1 MGVTCIKTV
10 KKPSYLQQSIP
21 DAEKR
26 ASKTQG
32 VGDSGSIKRMQ
43 EELEGLRNEMAKKNR
58 DQLDMM
64 YNLDFDNF
72 SEDTQALFKK
82 WSDGTTEAMAYFK
95 AYADA
100 NEAKWEAYAE
110 WKNDTTD
117 SIASI
122 TGRVSANESSI
133 SSLASWKSNTADAAI
148 SSIAEIK
155 QKADANESSINQIT
169 KWKTET
175 ADGAIESIAGIRQTA
190 NANKASIDQITAW
203 KTETADGAI
212 ESISSIQQQA
222 NANGARIG
230 LLVNSGGTGL
240 NSSAAG
246 IIVEA
251 INNAA
256 SSIKISADH
265 IQISGETEFITAADL
280 SDSGSTVV
288 SGNRISLVTNLN
300 SASGISS
307 LAFKIRLPSKD
318 DAMGYID
325 GGDIGTGA
333 EDDARFRIRL
343 LTEEFIYSGKTYK
356 PAIYLTSVGGVSIT
370 SNGDP
375 SGIYIGSFQSYITL
389 DATENTRI
397 RASRTY
403 WNMGNTGAMAVS
415 TKDYVFCT
423 DGIYYNGINICP
435 TSNNSSTT
443 QEAQS

>member
-26 ASKTQG
+26 AAKTQG

-43 EELEGLRNEMAKKNR
+43 EALEGLRNEMAKKNR

-100 NEAKWEAYAE
+100 NESKWEAYAQ
-110 WKNDTTD
+110 WKDDTTN

-148 SSIAEIK
+148 S
-155 QKADANESSINQIT
+155 
-169 KWKTET
+169 
-175 ADGAIESIAGIRQTA
+175 SIAGIRQTA

-240 NSSAAG
+240 NPSAAG

-343 LTEEFIYSGKTYK
+343 LTEEFTYSGKTYK

-415 TKDYVFCT
+415 AKDYVFCT

-435 TSNNSSTT
+435 TSGNSSTT
-443 QEAQS
+443 QEVQS

>member
-1 MGVTCIKTV
+1 MGVTYIKAV

-26 ASKTQG
+26 AAKTQG

-43 EELEGLRNEMAKKNR
+43 EELEGLRNEIAKKNR

-64 YNLDFDNF
+64 YNLDFENF

-82 WSDGTTEAMAYFK
+82 WSNGTTEAMAYFK

-148 SSIAEIK
+148 SSIA
-155 QKADANESSINQIT
+155 
-169 KWKTET
+169 
-175 ADGAIESIAGIRQTA
+175 GIRQTA

-222 NANGARIG
+222 NSNGARIG

-280 SDSGSTVV
+280 SDSGSTLV
-288 SGNRISLVTNLN
+288 SGNRIRLVTEQGNKN
-300 SASGISS
+300 GTS
-307 LAFKIRLPSKD
+307 RLSFVMKTPTEQVF
-318 DAMGYID
+318 AYMD
-325 GGDIGTGA
+325 GGDLGSGA
-333 EDDARFRIRL
+333 ENDARYRVRL
-343 LTEEFIYSGKTYK
+343 MTKSITVGGEDYY
-356 PAIYLTSVGGVSIT
+356 PAIYLYSAGGISLDANTSVYVYS
-370 SNGDP
+370 
-375 SGIYIGSFQSYITL
+375 
-389 DATENTRI
+389 ATYTTVNAHYNTRVTANMPYSTAI
-397 RASRTY
+397 SAASASKY
-403 WNMGNTGAMAVS
+403 
-415 TKDYVFCT
+415 DYVFCT
-423 DGIYYNGINICP
+423 DGIYYNGKNICP
-435 TSNNSSTT
+435 ISNNSSVT
-443 QEAQS
+443 QEVQS

>member
-26 ASKTQG
+26 AAKTQG
-32 VGDSGSIKRMQ
+32 VGDSDSIKRMQ

-100 NEAKWEAYAE
+100 NESKWEAYAQ
-110 WKNDTTD
+110 WKDDTTN

-148 SSIAEIK
+148 SSIA
-155 QKADANESSINQIT
+155 
-169 KWKTET
+169 
-175 ADGAIESIAGIRQTA
+175 GIQQTA

-222 NANGARIG
+222 NANGARIS

-300 SASGISS
+300 STSGISS

-343 LTEEFIYSGKTYK
+343 ITEEFTYSGKTYK

-370 SNGDP
+370 SNGNP

-397 RASRTY
+397 RASRSY

-435 TSNNSSTT
+435 TNGNSSTT
-443 QEAQS
+443 QEVQS

>member
-26 ASKTQG
+26 AAKTQG

-43 EELEGLRNEMAKKNR
+43 EELERLRNEMAKKNR

-82 WSDGTTEAMAYFK
+82 WSNGTTEAMAYFK

-100 NEAKWEAYAE
+100 NESKWEAYAQ

-148 SSIAEIK
+148 SSIA
-155 QKADANESSINQIT
+155 
-169 KWKTET
+169 
-175 ADGAIESIAGIRQTA
+175 GIQQTA

-222 NANGARIG
+222 NANGARIS

-251 INNAA
+251 INNSA

-300 SASGISS
+300 STSGISS

-343 LTEEFIYSGKTYK
+343 ITEEFTYSGKTYK

-397 RASRTY
+397 RASRSY

-415 TKDYVFCT
+415 TNDYVFCT
-423 DGIYYNGINICP
+423 DGIYYNGKNICS
-435 TSNNSSTT
+435 TSNNSSVT
-443 QEAQS
+443 QEVQS

>member
-26 ASKTQG
+26 AAKTQG

-100 NEAKWEAYAE
+100 NEAKWEAYAQ
-110 WKNDTTD
+110 WKDDTTN

-148 SSIAEIK
+148 SSIA
-155 QKADANESSINQIT
+155 
-169 KWKTET
+169 
-175 ADGAIESIAGIRQTA
+175 GIQQTA

-343 LTEEFIYSGKTYK
+343 LTEEFTYSGKTYK

-403 WNMGNTGAMAVS
+403 LNMGNTGAMAVS
-415 TKDYVFCT
+415 AKDYVFCT

>member
-26 ASKTQG
+26 AAKTQG

-64 YNLDFDNF
+64 YNLDFDKF

-100 NEAKWEAYAE
+100 NESKWEAYAQ

-148 SSIAEIK
+148 S
-155 QKADANESSINQIT
+155 
-169 KWKTET
+169 
-175 ADGAIESIAGIRQTA
+175 SIAGIRQTA

-300 SASGISS
+300 STSGISS

-343 LTEEFIYSGKTYK
+343 ITEEFTYSGKTYK

-397 RASRTY
+397 RASRSY

-415 TKDYVFCT
+415 TNDYVFCT

-435 TSNNSSTT
+435 TNGNSSTT
-443 QEAQS
+443 QEVQS

>member
-26 ASKTQG
+26 AAKTQG

-82 WSDGTTEAMAYFK
+82 WSDGTTKAMAYFK

-100 NEAKWEAYAE
+100 NESKWEAYAQ

-122 TGRVSANESSI
+122 NGRVSANESSI

-148 SSIAEIK
+148 SSIA
-155 QKADANESSINQIT
+155 
-169 KWKTET
+169 
-175 ADGAIESIAGIRQTA
+175 GIQQTA

-288 SGNRISLVTNLN
+288 SGNRISLVTQLGY
-300 SASGISS
+300 STSMSQF
-307 LAFKIRLPSKD
+307 AFMLRTSTRDFP
-318 DAMGYID
+318 MGYIN
-325 GGDIGTGA
+325 GGDIGSG
-333 EDDARFRIRL
+333 EENDARFRL
-343 LTEEFIYSGKTYK
+343 QFLTESFTYSGATYK
-356 PAIYLTSVGGVSIT
+356 PAIYMRSAGGVSII

-375 SGIYIGSFQSYITL
+375 SGIYVSSNRSYITL
-389 DATENTRI
+389 DAMENTRV
-397 RASRTY
+397 RASTTY
-403 WNMGNTGAMAVS
+403 LNMGNTGAMAAS
-415 TKDYVFCT
+415 SKDYVFCT
-423 DGIYYNGINICP
+423 DGIYYNGKNICS
-435 TSNNSSTT
+435 TSNNSSAT
-443 QEAQS
+443 QEVQS

>member
-26 ASKTQG
+26 AAKTQG

-64 YNLDFDNF
+64 YNLDMDNF
-72 SEDTQALFKK
+72 SDDTR
-82 WSDGTTEAMAYFK
+82 AYFQTHING
-95 AYADA
+95 
-100 NEAKWEAYAE
+100 NEAKWKEYAE
-110 WKNDTTD
+110 WKTATSK
-117 SIASI
+117 SIATI
-122 TGRVSANESSI
+122 EGRVTE
-133 SSLASWKSNTADAAI
+133 
-148 SSIAEIK
+148 
-155 QKADANESSINQIT
+155 NESSINILSQ
-169 KWKTET
+169 WQSET
-175 ADGAIESIAGIRQTA
+175 TNSIAAIRQTA
-190 NANKASIDQITAW
+190 NSAYSQVESLTNWRGSDGKNITDSLTSIKQTSDSASSRID
-203 KTETADGAI
+203 
-212 ESISSIQQQA
+212 
-222 NANGARIG
+222 
-230 LLVNSGGTGL
+230 LLVETTSTGNSRL
-240 NSSAAG
+240 NSSAAS
-246 IIVEA
+246 IIMEA
-251 INNAA
+251 INDDT
-256 SSIKISADH
+256 SSIKISADK
-265 IQISGETEFITAADL
+265 IQLSGEAEFITAADL

-343 LTEEFIYSGKTYK
+343 ITEEFTYSGKTYK

>member
-26 ASKTQG
+26 AAKTQG

-64 YNLDFDNF
+64 YNRDFDNF

-100 NEAKWEAYAE
+100 NESKWEAYAQ
-110 WKNDTTD
+110 WKDDTTN

-148 SSIAEIK
+148 SSIA
-155 QKADANESSINQIT
+155 
-169 KWKTET
+169 
-175 ADGAIESIAGIRQTA
+175 GIQQTA

-288 SGNRISLVTNLN
+288 SGNRISLVTQLGY
-300 SASGISS
+300 STSMSQFS
-307 LAFKIRLPSKD
+307 FMLRTSTRDFP
-318 DAMGYID
+318 MGYIN
-325 GGDIGTGA
+325 GGDIGSG
-333 EDDARFRIRL
+333 EENDARFRL
-343 LTEEFIYSGKTYK
+343 QFLTEAFTYSGATYK
-356 PAIYLTSVGGVSIT
+356 PAIYMRSAGGVSII

-375 SGIYIGSFQSYITL
+375 SGIYVSSNRSYITL
-389 DATENTRI
+389 DAMENTRI
-397 RASRTY
+397 RASTTY
-403 WNMGNTGAMAVS
+403 LNMGNTGAMAVS
-415 TKDYVFCT
+415 TKDYVFCK

-443 QEAQS
+443 QEAQL

>member
-26 ASKTQG
+26 AAKTQG

-100 NEAKWEAYAE
+100 NESKWEAYAQ
-110 WKNDTTD
+110 WKDDTTN

-148 SSIAEIK
+148 SSIA
-155 QKADANESSINQIT
+155 
-169 KWKTET
+169 
-175 ADGAIESIAGIRQTA
+175 GIQQTA

-300 SASGISS
+300 STSGISS

-343 LTEEFIYSGKTYK
+343 LTEEFTYSGKTYK

>member
-26 ASKTQG
+26 AAKTQG

-100 NEAKWEAYAE
+100 NESKWEAYAQ
-110 WKNDTTD
+110 WKDDTTD

-148 SSIAEIK
+148 SSIA
-155 QKADANESSINQIT
+155 
-169 KWKTET
+169 
-175 ADGAIESIAGIRQTA
+175 GIQQTA

-280 SDSGSTVV
+280 SDNGSTFV
-288 SGNRISLVTNLN
+288 SGNRIRLVTEQGNRN
-300 SASGISS
+300 GTS
-307 LAFKIRLPSKD
+307 RLSFVMKTPTENVF
-318 DAMGYID
+318 AYMD
-325 GGDIGTGA
+325 GGDLGSGA
-333 EDDARFRIRL
+333 ENDARYRVRIM
-343 LTEEFIYSGKTYK
+343 TKSITVGGEDYY
-356 PAIYLTSVGGVSIT
+356 PAIYLYSAGGISLDANTSVYVYSST
-370 SNGDP
+370 YTTVNAN
-375 SGIYIGSFQSYITL
+375 Y
-389 DATENTRI
+389 NTRVT
-397 RASRTY
+397 ASMPY
-403 WNMGNTGAMAVS
+403 S
-415 TKDYVFCT
+415 TAISAASASKYDYVFCT
-423 DGIYYNGINICP
+423 DGIYYNGKNICP
-435 TSNNSSTT
+435 TSNNSSVT
-443 QEAQS
+443 QEVQS

>member
-26 ASKTQG
+26 AAKTQG

-58 DQLDMM
+58 NQLDMM

-100 NEAKWEAYAE
+100 NESKWEAYAQ
-110 WKNDTTD
+110 WKDDTTN

-148 SSIAEIK
+148 SSIAGIQ

-222 NANGARIG
+222 DANGARIS

-240 NSSAAG
+240 TPSAAG
-246 IIVEA
+246 IIVDAVNGSGSSVMIQADKIQFDGEA
-251 INNAA
+251 
-256 SSIKISADH
+256 S
-265 IQISGETEFITAADL
+265 FVTAGSL
-280 SDSGSTVV
+280 GDSGSTVV
-288 SGNRISLVTNLN
+288 SGNRIKLHMLYETSTATSKLN
-300 SASGISS
+300 FTASDTASDTWYDTLATIGLKNYGSDSA
-307 LAFKIRLPSKD
+307 D
-318 DAMGYID
+318 DAKYALLID
-325 GGDIGTGA
+325 SQFA
-333 EDDARFRIRL
+333 NEN
-343 LTEEFIYSGKTYK
+343 GKEYNVALK
-356 PAIYLTSVGGVSIT
+356 LSAKGSISIESAT
-370 SNGDP
+370 PDG
-375 SGIYIGSFQSYITL
+375 GIYIAANGFTTIEAY
-389 DATENTRI
+389 ENVRI
-397 RASRTY
+397 RASASMA
-403 WNMGNTGAMAVS
+403 NMGQTGLMAFS
-415 TKDYVFCT
+415 NKDYVFCT
-423 DGIYYNGINICP
+423 DGIYYNGKRIVDN
-435 TSNNSSTT
+435 T
-443 QEAQS
+443 QEV

>member
-26 ASKTQG
+26 AAKTQG

-43 EELEGLRNEMAKKNR
+43 DELEALRNEMAKKNR
-58 DQLDMM
+58 DQLDMI

-100 NEAKWEAYAE
+100 NESKWEAYAQ
-110 WKNDTTD
+110 WKDDTTN

-148 SSIAEIK
+148 SSIA
-155 QKADANESSINQIT
+155 
-169 KWKTET
+169 
-175 ADGAIESIAGIRQTA
+175 GIQQTA

-300 SASGISS
+300 STSGISS

-343 LTEEFIYSGKTYK
+343 LTEEFTYSGKTYK

>member
-21 DAEKR
+21 DTEKR
-26 ASKTQG
+26 AEKTQG

-43 EELEGLRNEMAKKNR
+43 EELEGLRNEIAKKNR

-82 WSDGTTEAMAYFK
+82 WSDGTTEA
-95 AYADA
+95 
-100 NEAKWEAYAE
+100 
-110 WKNDTTD
+110 
-117 SIASI
+117 IASI
-122 TGRVSANESSI
+122 TVRVSANESSI

-148 SSIAEIK
+148 SSIA
-155 QKADANESSINQIT
+155 
-169 KWKTET
+169 
-175 ADGAIESIAGIRQTA
+175 GIQQTA

-222 NANGARIG
+222 NANGARID

-288 SGNRISLVTNLN
+288 SGNRISLVTEQGNQN
-300 SASGISS
+300 GTS
-307 LAFKIRLPSKD
+307 RLSFVMKTPTEKVF
-318 DAMGYID
+318 AYMD
-325 GGDIGTGA
+325 GGDLGSGA
-333 EDDARFRIRL
+333 ENDARYRVRL
-343 LTEEFIYSGKTYK
+343 MTKPITVGGGDYY
-356 PAIYLTSVGGVSIT
+356 PAIYLYSAGGISLDANTSVYVRSST
-370 SNGDP
+370 YTTVNAN
-375 SGIYIGSFQSYITL
+375 Y
-389 DATENTRI
+389 NTRVT
-397 RASRTY
+397 ASMPY
-403 WNMGNTGAMAVS
+403 S
-415 TKDYVFCT
+415 TAISAASASKYDYVFCT
-423 DGIYYNGINICP
+423 DGIYYNGKNICP
-435 TSNNSSTT
+435 TSGNSSTT

>member
-26 ASKTQG
+26 AAKTQG

-64 YNLDFDNF
+64 YNLDFENF

-82 WSDGTTEAMAYFK
+82 WSNGTTEAMAYFK

-148 SSIAEIK
+148 SSIA
-155 QKADANESSINQIT
+155 
-169 KWKTET
+169 
-175 ADGAIESIAGIRQTA
+175 GIQQTA
-190 NANKASIDQITAW
+190 NENKASIDQITAW

-222 NANGARIG
+222 NANGARID

-300 SASGISS
+300 STSGISS

-343 LTEEFIYSGKTYK
+343 ITEEFTYSGKTYK

-403 WNMGNTGAMAVS
+403 LNMGNTGAMSAS
-415 TKDYVFCT
+415 ANDYVFCK

>member
-1 MGVTCIKTV
+1 MGVTCIKTA

-26 ASKTQG
+26 AAKTQG
-32 VGDSGSIKRMQ
+32 IGDSGSIKRIQ
-43 EELEGLRNEMAKKNR
+43 EELEGLRNEIAKKNR

-100 NEAKWEAYAE
+100 NESKWEAYAQ

-148 SSIAEIK
+148 SSIA
-155 QKADANESSINQIT
+155 
-169 KWKTET
+169 
-175 ADGAIESIAGIRQTA
+175 GIQQTA

-300 SASGISS
+300 STSGISS

-343 LTEEFIYSGKTYK
+343 ITEEFTYSGKTYK

-403 WNMGNTGAMAVS
+403 WNMGNTGAMAAS
-415 TKDYVFCT
+415 AKDYVFCT

>member
-1 MGVTCIKTV
+1 MGVTYIKAV

-26 ASKTQG
+26 AAKTQG

-43 EELEGLRNEMAKKNR
+43 EELEGLRNEIAKKNR

-64 YNLDFDNF
+64 YNLDFENF

-82 WSDGTTEAMAYFK
+82 WSNGTTEAMAYFK

-148 SSIAEIK
+148 SSIA
-155 QKADANESSINQIT
+155 
-169 KWKTET
+169 
-175 ADGAIESIAGIRQTA
+175 GIRQTA

-203 KTETADGAI
+203 KTETD

-230 LLVNSGGTGL
+230 FLVNSGGTGL

-280 SDSGSTVV
+280 SDSGSTLV
-288 SGNRISLVTNLN
+288 SGNRIRLVTEQGNKN
-300 SASGISS
+300 GTS
-307 LAFKIRLPSKD
+307 RLSFVMKTPTEQVF
-318 DAMGYID
+318 AYMD
-325 GGDIGTGA
+325 GGDLGSGA
-333 EDDARFRIRL
+333 ENDARYRVRL
-343 LTEEFIYSGKTYK
+343 MTKSITVGGEDYY
-356 PAIYLTSVGGVSIT
+356 PAIYLYSAGGISLDANTSVYVYS
-370 SNGDP
+370 
-375 SGIYIGSFQSYITL
+375 
-389 DATENTRI
+389 ATYTTVNAHYNTRVTANMPYSTAI
-397 RASRTY
+397 SAASASKY
-403 WNMGNTGAMAVS
+403 
-415 TKDYVFCT
+415 DYVFCT
-423 DGIYYNGINICP
+423 DGIYYNGKNICP
-435 TSNNSSTT
+435 ISGNSSVT
-443 QEAQS
+443 QEVQS

>member
-26 ASKTQG
+26 AAKTQG

-43 EELEGLRNEMAKKNR
+43 EELAGLRNEIAKKNR

-100 NEAKWEAYAE
+100 NESKWEAYAQ
-110 WKNDTTD
+110 WKDDTTN

-148 SSIAEIK
+148 SSIA
-155 QKADANESSINQIT
+155 
-169 KWKTET
+169 
-175 ADGAIESIAGIRQTA
+175 GIQQTA

-300 SASGISS
+300 STSGISS

-343 LTEEFIYSGKTYK
+343 ITEEFTYSGKTYK

-397 RASRTY
+397 RASRSY
-403 WNMGNTGAMAVS
+403 LNMGNTGAMAVS

>member
-26 ASKTQG
+26 AAKTQD

-64 YNLDFDNF
+64 YNLDMDNF
-72 SEDTQALFKK
+72 SDDTR
-82 WSDGTTEAMAYFK
+82 AYFQTHING
-95 AYADA
+95 
-100 NEAKWEAYAE
+100 NEAKWKAYAE
-110 WKNDTTD
+110 WKTATSK
-117 SIASI
+117 SIATI
-122 TGRVSANESSI
+122 EGRVTE
-133 SSLASWKSNTADAAI
+133 
-148 SSIAEIK
+148 
-155 QKADANESSINQIT
+155 NESSINILSQ
-169 KWKTET
+169 WQSET
-175 ADGAIESIAGIRQTA
+175 TNSISAIRQTA
-190 NANKASIDQITAW
+190 NSAYSQVESLTNWRGSDGKNITDSLTSIKQTSDSASSRID
-203 KTETADGAI
+203 
-212 ESISSIQQQA
+212 
-222 NANGARIG
+222 
-230 LLVNSGGTGL
+230 LLVETTSTGNSRL
-240 NSSAAG
+240 NSSAAS
-246 IIVEA
+246 IIMEA
-251 INNAA
+251 INDDT
-256 SSIKISADH
+256 SSIKISADK
-265 IQISGETEFITAADL
+265 IQLSGETEFITAADL

-300 SASGISS
+300 SANGISY

-343 LTEEFIYSGKTYK
+343 LTEEFTYSGKTYK

-397 RASRTY
+397 RASRSY

>member
-26 ASKTQG
+26 AAKTQG

-43 EELEGLRNEMAKKNR
+43 EELERLRNEMAKKNR

-100 NEAKWEAYAE
+100 NESKWEAYAQ
-110 WKNDTTD
+110 WKDDTTN

-148 SSIAEIK
+148 SSIA
-155 QKADANESSINQIT
+155 
-169 KWKTET
+169 
-175 ADGAIESIAGIRQTA
+175 GIQQTA

-222 NANGARIG
+222 NENGARIG

-307 LAFKIRLPSKD
+307 LAFKIKLPSKD

-343 LTEEFIYSGKTYK
+343 LTEEFTYSGKTYK

-443 QEAQS
+443 QEAQL

>member
-1 MGVTCIKTV
+1 MGVTYIKTV
-10 KKPSYLQQSIP
+10 KKSSYLQQSIP
-21 DAEKR
+21 DAENR
-26 ASKTQG
+26 AAKTQG

-43 EELEGLRNEMAKKNR
+43 EELEGLRNEIAKKNR

-82 WSDGTTEAMAYFK
+82 WSNGTTEAMAYFK

-100 NEAKWEAYAE
+100 NEAKWKAYAE
-110 WKNDTTD
+110 WKDDTTE

-148 SSIAEIK
+148 S
-155 QKADANESSINQIT
+155 
-169 KWKTET
+169 
-175 ADGAIESIAGIRQTA
+175 SIAGIRQTA

-222 NANGARIG
+222 NANGARIS

-280 SDSGSTVV
+280 SDSGSTLV
-288 SGNRISLVTNLN
+288 SGNRIRLVTEQGNKN
-300 SASGISS
+300 GTS
-307 LAFKIRLPSKD
+307 RLSFVMKTPTEQVF
-318 DAMGYID
+318 AYMD
-325 GGDIGTGA
+325 GGDLGSGA
-333 EDDARFRIRL
+333 ENDARYRVRL
-343 LTEEFIYSGKTYK
+343 MTRSITVGGEEYY
-356 PAIYLTSVGGVSIT
+356 PAIYLYSAGGISLDANTSVYVYS
-370 SNGDP
+370 
-375 SGIYIGSFQSYITL
+375 
-389 DATENTRI
+389 ATYTTVNAHYNTRVTANMPYSTAI
-397 RASRTY
+397 SAASASKY
-403 WNMGNTGAMAVS
+403 
-415 TKDYVFCT
+415 DYVFCT
-423 DGIYYNGINICP
+423 DGIYYNGKNICP
-435 TSNNSSTT
+435 TSGNSSTT
-443 QEAQS
+443 QEVQS

>member
-26 ASKTQG
+26 AAKTQG
-32 VGDSGSIKRMQ
+32 VGDSDSIKRMQ

-100 NEAKWEAYAE
+100 NESKWEAYAQ

-148 SSIAEIK
+148 SSIA
-155 QKADANESSINQIT
+155 
-169 KWKTET
+169 
-175 ADGAIESIAGIRQTA
+175 GIQQTA

-288 SGNRISLVTNLN
+288 SGNRISLVTQLGY
-300 SASGISS
+300 STSMSQFS
-307 LAFKIRLPSKD
+307 FMLRTSTRDFP
-318 DAMGYID
+318 MGYIN
-325 GGDIGTGA
+325 GGDIGSG
-333 EDDARFRIRL
+333 EENDARFRL
-343 LTEEFIYSGKTYK
+343 QFLTEAFTYSGATYK
-356 PAIYLTSVGGVSIT
+356 PAIYMRSAGGVSII

-375 SGIYIGSFQSYITL
+375 SGIYVSSNRSYITL
-389 DATENTRI
+389 DAMENTRI
-397 RASRTY
+397 RASTTY
-403 WNMGNTGAMAVS
+403 LNMGNTGAMAAS
-415 TKDYVFCT
+415 SKDYVFCK

-435 TSNNSSTT
+435 TNGNSSTT
-443 QEAQS
+443 QEVQS

>member
-1 MGVTCIKTV
+1 MGVTYIKTV

-26 ASKTQG
+26 AAKTQG

-72 SEDTQALFKK
+72 SEDTQALFQK

-95 AYADA
+95 TYADA

-110 WKNDTTD
+110 WKDDTTD

-133 SSLASWKSNTADAAI
+133 SSLASWKSDTADAAI
-148 SSIAEIK
+148 S
-155 QKADANESSINQIT
+155 
-169 KWKTET
+169 
-175 ADGAIESIAGIRQTA
+175 SIAGIRQTA

-222 NANGARIG
+222 NANGARIS

-288 SGNRISLVTNLN
+288 SGNRISLVTQLGY
-300 SASGISS
+300 STSMSQF
-307 LAFKIRLPSKD
+307 AFMLRTSTKD
-318 DAMGYID
+318 FPMGYIN
-325 GGDIGTGA
+325 GGDIGSG
-333 EDDARFRIRL
+333 EENDARFRLQL
-343 LTEEFIYSGKTYK
+343 LTEAFTYSGATYK
-356 PAIYLTSVGGVSIT
+356 PAIYMRSAGGVSII

-375 SGIYIGSFQSYITL
+375 SGIYVSSNRSYITL
-389 DATENTRI
+389 DAMENTRI
-397 RASRTY
+397 RASTTY
-403 WNMGNTGAMAVS
+403 WDMGNTGAMAAS
-415 TKDYVFCT
+415 SKDYVFCT
-423 DGIYYNGINICP
+423 DGIYYNGVNICS

-443 QEAQS
+443 QEVQS

>member
-26 ASKTQG
+26 AAKTPG

-43 EELEGLRNEMAKKNR
+43 EELELLRNEIAKKNR

-72 SEDTQALFKK
+72 SEGTQALFKK

-100 NEAKWEAYAE
+100 NEAKWEAYAQ

-148 SSIAEIK
+148 SSIA
-155 QKADANESSINQIT
+155 
-169 KWKTET
+169 
-175 ADGAIESIAGIRQTA
+175 GIRQTA
-190 NANKASIDQITAW
+190 DANKASIDQITAW

-212 ESISSIQQQA
+212 ESIASIQQQA
-222 NANGARIG
+222 DANGARIS

-343 LTEEFIYSGKTYK
+343 LTEEFTYSGKTYK

-435 TSNNSSTT
+435 TNGNSSTT
-443 QEAQS
+443 QEVQS

>member
-26 ASKTQG
+26 AAKTQG

-43 EELEGLRNEMAKKNR
+43 EELEGLRNEIAKKNR

-72 SEDTQALFKK
+72 SEGTQALFQK

-95 AYADA
+95 AYANA
-100 NEAKWEAYAE
+100 NESKWEAYAK
-110 WKNDTTD
+110 WKDDTID

-148 SSIAEIK
+148 SSIA
-155 QKADANESSINQIT
+155 
-169 KWKTET
+169 
-175 ADGAIESIAGIRQTA
+175 GIRQTA

-203 KTETADGAI
+203 KTGTD

-230 LLVNSGGTGL
+230 FLVNSGGTGL

-280 SDSGSTVV
+280 SDSGSTLV
-288 SGNRISLVTNLN
+288 SGNRIRLVTEQGNKN
-300 SASGISS
+300 GTS
-307 LAFKIRLPSKD
+307 RLSFVMKTPTEQVF
-318 DAMGYID
+318 AYMD
-325 GGDIGTGA
+325 GGDLGSGA
-333 EDDARFRIRL
+333 ENDARYRVRL
-343 LTEEFIYSGKTYK
+343 MTKSITVGGEDYY
-356 PAIYLTSVGGVSIT
+356 PAIYLYSAGGISLDANTSVYVYS
-370 SNGDP
+370 
-375 SGIYIGSFQSYITL
+375 
-389 DATENTRI
+389 ATYTTVNAHYNTRVTANMPYSTAI
-397 RASRTY
+397 SAASASKY
-403 WNMGNTGAMAVS
+403 
-415 TKDYVFCT
+415 DYVFCT
-423 DGIYYNGINICP
+423 DGIYYNGKNICP
-435 TSNNSSTT
+435 ISGNSSVT
-443 QEAQS
+443 QEVQS

>member
-21 DAEKR
+21 DTEKR
-26 ASKTQG
+26 AAKTQG

-43 EELEGLRNEMAKKNR
+43 EELEGLRNEIAKKNR

-72 SEDTQALFKK
+72 SEDAQALFKK

-100 NEAKWEAYAE
+100 NESKWEAYAQ
-110 WKNDTTD
+110 WKDDTTN

-148 SSIAEIK
+148 SSIA
-155 QKADANESSINQIT
+155 
-169 KWKTET
+169 
-175 ADGAIESIAGIRQTA
+175 GIQQTA

-343 LTEEFIYSGKTYK
+343 ITEEFTYSGKTYK

-415 TKDYVFCT
+415 AKDYVFCT

>member
-10 KKPSYLQQSIP
+10 RKPSYLQQSIP

-26 ASKTQG
+26 AAKTQG

-100 NEAKWEAYAE
+100 NESKWEAYAQ

-148 SSIAEIK
+148 SSIA
-155 QKADANESSINQIT
+155 
-169 KWKTET
+169 
-175 ADGAIESIAGIRQTA
+175 GIQQTA

-222 NANGARIG
+222 NANGARIS

-300 SASGISS
+300 STSGISS

-343 LTEEFIYSGKTYK
+343 ITEEFTYSGKTYK

-397 RASRTY
+397 RASRSY

-415 TKDYVFCT
+415 TNDYVFCT
-423 DGIYYNGINICP
+423 DGIYYNGKNICS
-435 TSNNSSTT
+435 TSNNSSVT
-443 QEAQS
+443 QEVQS